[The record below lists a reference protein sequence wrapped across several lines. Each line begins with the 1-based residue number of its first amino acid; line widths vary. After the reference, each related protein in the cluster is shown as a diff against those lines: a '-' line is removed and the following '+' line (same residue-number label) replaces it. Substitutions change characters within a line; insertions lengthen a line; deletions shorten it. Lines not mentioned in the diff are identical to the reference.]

1 MNTALIHRALAVT
14 AVVLLVLSFTGY
26 VPEDSSL
33 TVKLIA
39 AVMLALAVILR
50 AVEKNS
56 RGPVPESGSRSAR

>member
-1 MNTALIHRALAVT
+1 MNTSLIHRALAVT
-14 AVVLLVLSFTGY
+14 AGGLLVLSFTGY

-50 AVEKNS
+50 AVEKN
-56 RGPVPESGSRSAR
+56 REKKNNTTKKR

>member
-1 MNTALIHRALAVT
+1 MNTSLIHRALAVT

-26 VPEDSSL
+26 VPEDSLL

-50 AVEKNS
+50 AVEKN
-56 RGPVPESGSRSAR
+56 REKKNNTTKKR

>member
-1 MNTALIHRALAVT
+1 MNTSLIHRALAAT

-26 VPEDSSL
+26 VPGDSSL

-50 AVEKNS
+50 AVEKN
-56 RGPVPESGSRSAR
+56 REKKNNTTKKR

>member
-1 MNTALIHRALAVT
+1 MNTSLIHRALAAT

-33 TVKLIA
+33 TVKRIA

-50 AVEKNS
+50 AVEKN
-56 RGPVPESGSRSAR
+56 REKKNNTTKKR

>member
-1 MNTALIHRALAVT
+1 MNTSLIHRALAVT

-33 TVKLIA
+33 TVKLIS

-50 AVEKNS
+50 AVEKN
-56 RGPVPESGSRSAR
+56 REKKNNTTKKR

>member
-1 MNTALIHRALAVT
+1 MNTSLIHRALAAT

-39 AVMLALAVILR
+39 SVMLALAVILR
-50 AVEKNS
+50 AVEKN
-56 RGPVPESGSRSAR
+56 REKKNNTTKKR

>member
-1 MNTALIHRALAVT
+1 MNTSLIHRALAVT

-39 AVMLALAVILR
+39 SVMLALAVILR
-50 AVEKNS
+50 AVEKN
-56 RGPVPESGSRSAR
+56 REKKNNTTKKR